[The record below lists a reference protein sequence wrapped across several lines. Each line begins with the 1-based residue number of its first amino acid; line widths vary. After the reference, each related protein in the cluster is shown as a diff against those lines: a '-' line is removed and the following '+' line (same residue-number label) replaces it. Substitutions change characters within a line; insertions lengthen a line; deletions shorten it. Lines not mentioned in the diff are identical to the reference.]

1 MVEERN
7 KNGKYKNINDF
18 CLRLDDENIN
28 VRQLEFLIKSGSFD
42 ELDSNRANLFNNIDK
57 IVQIVRDNSKNVN
70 QNNLFSNNP
79 DNNNIINFNFKG
91 KQWSKSVTLNYEQ
104 EALGFYLS
112 EHPLEDFKVFLKKN
126 NFLNYNEI
134 ESEFNSLNNEEKK
147 FFKIAA
153 LPVDLKV
160 RTSKK
165 GNKYAYVQFSDY
177 TGSFEAIVF
186 SDILNSSSDLIKNH
200 ELLLMTLEIY
210 KRENNINLRVQ
221 DITTLR
227 QFINDSNKKVKILTD
242 EKIDISKLKK
252 DLDRYKT
259 ETGSEIKLIVNV
271 KEKIATISIPGK
283 YDFFNIINN
292 KSEDIKFLN

>member
-1 MVEERN
+1 M
-7 KNGKYKNINDF
+7 
-18 CLRLDDENIN
+18 
-28 VRQLEFLIKSGSFD
+28 IKSGSFD

-165 GNKYAYVQFSDY
+165 CNKY
-177 TGSFEAIVF
+177 G
-186 SDILNSSSDLIKNH
+186 
-200 ELLLMTLEIY
+200 
-210 KRENNINLRVQ
+210 
-221 DITTLR
+221 
-227 QFINDSNKKVKILTD
+227 
-242 EKIDISKLKK
+242 
-252 DLDRYKT
+252 
-259 ETGSEIKLIVNV
+259 
-271 KEKIATISIPGK
+271 
-283 YDFFNIINN
+283 
-292 KSEDIKFLN
+292 